1 MFSLFGGSQV
11 VLQCLY
17 KKTMVIKAHKEVV
30 IDGKGSDKDKT
41 LSLKDTSDDGVEY
54 PIEDEAFMVR

>member
-1 MFSLFGGSQV
+1 
-11 VLQCLY
+11 
-17 KKTMVIKAHKEVV
+17 V

>member
-11 VLQCLY
+11 VLQCLN

-30 IDGKGSDKDKT
+30 IDGKSSDKDKMV
-41 LSLKDTSDDGVEY
+41 SFKDTSDDGVEY
-54 PIEDEAFMVR
+54 PIEDETFMVR